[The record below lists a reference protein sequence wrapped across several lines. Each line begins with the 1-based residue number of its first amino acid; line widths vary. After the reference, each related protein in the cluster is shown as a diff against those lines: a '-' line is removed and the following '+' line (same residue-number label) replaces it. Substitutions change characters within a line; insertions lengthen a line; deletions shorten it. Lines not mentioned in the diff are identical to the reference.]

1 MEKRGSLTLLRS
13 KQNKV
18 WKNKSYFN
26 KFRTSSVFMLN
37 YLTRF
42 KRQAIH
48 SDDTMLCCLNLY
60 AQHEQLTFWRCP
72 SAECVRQRGSIA
84 CRLHHH
90 DTTSYS
96 AVEPLSLGER
106 GPGWGR
112 PTVSPHSTGKSL
124 HSRTLTRIHTH
135 THRCKIDILLFFKE
149 KNIEK
154 YN

>member
-18 WKNKSYFN
+18 WKNKSHFN
-26 KFRTSSVFMLN
+26 KFRKSSVFMLN

-72 SAECVRQRGSIA
+72 SAECVWQRGSIA

-135 THRCKIDILLFFKE
+135 TRMQNRHIVIFQGK
-149 KNIEK
+149 K
-154 YN
+154 YWEI